1 MELVE
6 IKIKLEEYLKR
17 LSEIKEALKID
28 SKKEELKLLEDRT
41 LEQGFWDD
49 AKVSGNVLKEIKELK
64 VALTSYYKVEQ
75 TLEDMTLSYEL
86 LKEEM
91 DEGIKKELE
100 NFFISR
106 YTILEK
112 WQYDSDIKQFFKS
125 KDGKSHE
132 THQIGMLLENKNIKL
147 G

>member
-17 LSEIKEALKID
+17 LSEIKETLKID
-28 SKKEELKLLEDRT
+28 AKKEELKSLEDRT

-64 VALTSYYKVEQ
+64 VALTAYYKVSQ

-91 DEGIKKELE
+91 DEGIKKELK
-100 NFFISR
+100 R
-106 YTILEK
+106 
-112 WQYDSDIKQFFKS
+112 
-125 KDGKSHE
+125 
-132 THQIGMLLENKNIKL
+132 
-147 G
+147 